1 MADPTESQHPLL
13 VTAAWLAEQPA
24 DAGLVIIDCSEPD
37 AYRRAHIP
45 GAVSIGHRPITLKS
59 AANSRLVMETDE
71 FESLARRLGLSN
83 DSSVILYDDSRSLN
97 AARVWWVFER
107 FGLSNVRVLDGGF
120 NAWLDEGR
128 PLTSRAA
135 RPEAGDFT
143 AVVDD
148 SHHCRIDDLR
158 GAVGTGS
165 LQIWDVRSEGEWL
178 GTNDRGNA
186 RAGHVPGAVWLEWTE
201 LLEEPP
207 GGRFRALDEMRQI
220 LVTAG
225 IDPEA
230 ETVSY

>member
-1 MADPTESQHPLL
+1 L
-13 VTAAWLAEQPA
+13 VTTAWLAEQPA
-24 DAGLVIIDCSEPD
+24 DAGLVVIDCSEPD

-59 AANSRLVMETDE
+59 AANSRLVMEADE
-71 FESLARRLGLSN
+71 FEPLARRLGLSN

-97 AARVWWVFER
+97 AARTWWVFER
-107 FGLSNVRVLDGGF
+107 FGLRDVRVLDGGF

-135 RPEAGDFT
+135 RPEAGDFAAT
-143 AVVDD
+143 VDD
-148 SHHCRIDDLR
+148 SHHCRVGDLKAAAES
-158 GAVGTGS
+158 GG

-186 RAGHVPGAVWLEWTE
+186 RAGHVPGAVWLEWTD
-201 LLEEPP
+201 LLEDLPVS
-207 GGRFRALDEMRQI
+207 RFRPLDEMRRI
-220 LVTAG
+220 LEAAG
-225 IDPEA
+225 INPEA